1 MKKILISIIIPIYNV
16 EDYLERCLNSI
27 LNQNILDVI
36 ELICINDGSTDNSL
50 SILEN
55 YKRDYPF
62 ITLINQTNIGLG
74 ATRNKGMKMATG
86 KYLMFVDSDDW
97 LEQGCFPTL
106 ITYAKDLDSDF
117 IEFETLVRNNKGV
130 LIKSYNT
137 FNQEYTEYPL
147 ENYLQKTNT
156 LLITAWSKL
165 WSREFIIK
173 NHIYFEENTRWE
185 DIEFSHKAFN
195 LAEKVSCIKLKV
207 YNYFISELSLT
218 RTRMTNEYLNQFVK
232 QRIIKNIYWKKNSK
246 SKKVKEL
253 MNQELYYA
261 KRRLLINIFI
271 GFTSLSISWKWILCL
286 FQYYPKNKI

>member
-1 MKKILISIIIPIYNV
+1 MTKILISIIIPIYNV
-16 EDYLERCLNSI
+16 EDYLERCLDSI
-27 LNQNILDVI
+27 LNQNISDDI

-97 LEQGCFPTL
+97 LEQGCFSTL

-117 IEFETLVRNNKGV
+117 IEFETLVRNNKGE

-185 DIEFSHKAFN
+185 DIEFSHAAFN
-195 LAEKVSCIKLKV
+195 KAQRVSNRKIKV
-207 YNYFISELSLT
+207 YNYFLGVVSIT
-218 RTRMTNEYLNQFVK
+218 RTRMTDEYLNQFIK
-232 QRIIKNIYWKKNSK
+232 QRIIKNIYWKNNSK
-246 SKKVKEL
+246 SKKVREL
-253 MNQELYYA
+253 MKEELYYA
-261 KRRLLINIFI
+261 KRRFFINILK
-271 GFTSLSISWKWILCL
+271 GLKTSSINWKWLWYL
-286 FQYYPKNKI
+286 FKYYPTR

>member
-1 MKKILISIIIPIYNV
+1 MKNIIISIIIPIYNV
-16 EDYLERCLNSI
+16 EDYLERCLDSI
-27 LNQNILDVI
+27 LNQNISGDI

-97 LEQGCFPTL
+97 LEQGCFSTL

-117 IEFETLVRNNKGV
+117 IEFETLVRNNKGE

-165 WSREFIIK
+165 WRREFIIK

-185 DIEFSHKAFN
+185 DIEFSHAAFN
-195 LAEKVSCIKLKV
+195 KAQRVSNRKIKV
-207 YNYFISELSLT
+207 YNYFLGVVSIT
-218 RTRMTNEYLNQFVK
+218 RTRMTDEYLNQFIK
-232 QRIIKNIYWKKNSK
+232 QRIIKNIYWKNNSK
-246 SKKVKEL
+246 SKKVREL
-253 MNQELYYA
+253 MKEELYYA
-261 KRRLLINIFI
+261 KRRFFINILK
-271 GFTSLSISWKWILCL
+271 GLKTSSINWKWLWYL
-286 FQYYPKNKI
+286 FKYYPTR

>member
-1 MKKILISIIIPIYNV
+1 MKNIIISIIIPIYNV
-16 EDYLERCLNSI
+16 EDYLERCLDSI
-27 LNQNILDVI
+27 LNQNISNYI

-55 YKRDYPF
+55 YKRDYSF

-117 IEFETLVRNNKGV
+117 IEFETLVRNNNCE

-137 FNQEYTEYPL
+137 FNEEYTEYPL
-147 ENYLQKTNT
+147 ENYLQNTNT

-165 WSREFIIK
+165 WNREFIIK

-185 DIEFSHKAFN
+185 DIEFSHAAFN
-195 LAEKVSCIKLKV
+195 LAESVSNRKVKV
-207 YNYFISELSLT
+207 YNYFLGQESIT
-218 RTRMTNEYLNQFVK
+218 RTRMTDEYLNQFIK
-232 QRIIKNIYWKKNSK
+232 QRIIKNIYWKNNSK
-246 SKKVKEL
+246 SKKVREL
-253 MNQELYYA
+253 MKEELYYA
-261 KRRLLINIFI
+261 KRRFFIKILKGLKTSSIN
-271 GFTSLSISWKWILCL
+271 WKWLWYL
-286 FQYYPKNKI
+286 FKYYPTR